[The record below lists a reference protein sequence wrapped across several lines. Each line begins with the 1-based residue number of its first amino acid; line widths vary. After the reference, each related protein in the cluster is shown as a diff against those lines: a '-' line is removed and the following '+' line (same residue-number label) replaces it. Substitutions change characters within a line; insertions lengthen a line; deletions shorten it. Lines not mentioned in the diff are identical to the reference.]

1 MVSMKKKRDYTVPY
15 SATDDF
21 SADMST
27 LDGILDGLDD
37 SSTSGDD
44 KPEDTSGGD
53 ENSNGTDTQQNTDG
67 DGEQDN
73 KDQTQNQ
80 NQHRQSAK
88 MNYAFMQMRE
98 QNAQLLGALQSI
110 AKSKN
115 IQYNNTQ
122 EMLAKL
128 NEANTQE
135 QAKNSNVP
143 VELLQEIQA
152 MRQQTQA
159 FAQQQNQARLTNEF
173 SQLMRDYGLSKD
185 DLINFSDELTAKG
198 VDVMKVN
205 LVQEYKTMH
214 QDEIITKMVD
224 KRVEEILKRTNQADT
239 NASTPN
245 SALGGGGT
253 GNSDKKIDTVA
264 ALDAALKDV
273 KL

>member
-15 SATDDF
+15 SATADF

-37 SSTSGDD
+37 PSTSGAD

-53 ENSNGTDTQQNTDG
+53 ENSNEIDTQQNTDG

-122 EMLAKL
+122 E
-128 NEANTQE
+128 N
-135 QAKNSNVP
+135 
-143 VELLQEIQA
+143 
-152 MRQQTQA
+152 
-159 FAQQQNQARLTNEF
+159 
-173 SQLMRDYGLSKD
+173 
-185 DLINFSDELTAKG
+185 
-198 VDVMKVN
+198 
-205 LVQEYKTMH
+205 
-214 QDEIITKMVD
+214 
-224 KRVEEILKRTNQADT
+224 
-239 NASTPN
+239 
-245 SALGGGGT
+245 
-253 GNSDKKIDTVA
+253 
-264 ALDAALKDV
+264 
-273 KL
+273 